1 MCCRLDD
8 AQLWLA
14 MPDGGQFRLAEFRGV
29 AGTVLAITLVVL
41 VGIATAAIQYDKRN
55 VLDTATLRA
64 AALTEIA
71 AEHVEQ
77 ILSSIDAGIRS
88 LDGVPGSSDS
98 LELATPSAVRQRMR
112 LIQLG
117 SRALLGV
124 GFIDANGRLVAG
136 SSMTVMVPV
145 DLSNRP
151 FFTSLRASRSR
162 DMAISAPARAST
174 TGEVGVP
181 ISRAVLAADGSFGGV
196 VSGRLDPR
204 YFERFFRSL
213 GADAV
218 AITLLDGTIISRY
231 PAIDLLAA
239 PKLPVA
245 AIPTRPDLATPPH
258 FVVSPV
264 DDIER
269 LVSFRRLAA
278 APVAVEVAFDSDR
291 LLADWSRRRDVI
303 IGATAVIAILCAALA
318 SLAMRRTRDFTAKLQ
333 AEAQAA
339 IEAETR
345 EAAVEASRRKSEFL
359 AHMSH
364 EIRTP
369 LNAIIGFSQMINAQ
383 VLGPVGNARY
393 RDYAGDI
400 LYSAEHL
407 LSVVNN
413 VLDLSKVEAGKWTL
427 EADDVPV
434 RELLDAASRLSGSR
448 AAREKVRIELQP
460 PPPLVVFCDRRMI
473 VQILLNLT
481 INAIKFA
488 GDDRTVTIDCG
499 RTDDG
504 GVEFTVTDRGIGMTE
519 EDIARALRPFET
531 ASSVQARR
539 RQDTGLG
546 LPLARVFAELHGGE
560 LTLRSAPEQ
569 GTTARLCLPA
579 ARVRSV

>member
-1 MCCRLDD
+1 
-8 AQLWLA
+8 
-14 MPDGGQFRLAEFRGV
+14 MPDGGRLRLPEFRGFAV
-29 AGTVLAITLVVL
+29 PNGAMLAIILVVL
-41 VGIATAAIQYDKRN
+41 VGTAAAVIQYDKRN
-55 VLDTATLRA
+55 AMNAATERVA
-64 AALTEIA
+64 AFTEIA
-71 AEHVEQ
+71 AAHVDQ
-77 ILSSIDAGIRS
+77 VISAIDVSIRA
-88 LDGVPGSSDS
+88 LDIDPGSQDS
-98 LELATPSAVRQRMR
+98 IELATPSVLRQRMR

-124 GFIDANGRLVAG
+124 GFIDANGRLIAG
-136 SSMTVMVPV
+136 SSTTVMAPV
-145 DLSNRP
+145 DLGDRP
-151 FFTSLRASRSR
+151 FFRSLRASRSR
-162 DMAISAPARAST
+162 DIAISAPARAST
-174 TGEVGVP
+174 TGEVSVP
-181 ISRAVLAADGSFGGV
+181 ISRAIIAADGSFGGV
-196 VSGRLDPR
+196 VSGRLDPQ

-218 AITLLDGTIISRY
+218 AVTLLDGTIISHF
-231 PAIDLLAA
+231 PAIDLLMA
-239 PKLPVA
+239 PKLPA
-245 AIPTRPDLATPPH
+245 AALPERPDLATTPH
-258 FVVSPV
+258 FAVSPI
-264 DDIER
+264 DGIER
-269 LVSFRRLAA
+269 LVSHRRLAA
-278 APVAVEVAFDSDR
+278 APVAVEVAFDGDR

-303 IGATAVIAILCAALA
+303 IGATAVIAILCTALA
-318 SLAMRRTRDFTAKLQ
+318 SLAQRRTRDFTAKLQ

-369 LNAIIGFSQMINAQ
+369 LNAIIGFSQMINGQ
-383 VLGPVGNARY
+383 MLGPVGHARY

-434 RELLDAASRLSGSR
+434 RDLLDATCRLADAR
-448 AAREKVRIELQP
+448 AAREQVRIELQP
-460 PPPLVVFCDRRMI
+460 PPPIAVFGDRRTI

-488 GDDRTVTIDCG
+488 GDDRSVSIACT

-504 GVEFTVTDRGIGMTE
+504 GVEFTVTDRGIGMTD

-546 LPLARVFAELHGGE
+546 LPLARVFAELHEGE

-569 GTTARLCLPA
+569 GTTARLYLPA
-579 ARVRSV
+579 ARVRPV